1 MKRIISIIILFVAF
15 IFMFSSF
22 NVNAEELTTDVVSEE
37 QVANAENEQV
47 EETSTVNVTEETPND
62 VESNPTQSV
71 TTVVHKVSV
80 IINKTDEEGNPLSGA
95 TLQIIDADGNVVEE
109 WVSDGTA
116 HEVLLPE
123 GNYTLHEVSAS
134 EGYIKA
140 SDKTF
145 TVKVEV
151 VDLDAGVDWSE
162 TPCNHYGGTPLYYVD
177 FNGHKEE
184 VYCINQDWETPDE
197 NSNYDGAVLT
207 PTDIRDYTQQ
217 TVDVDDKG
225 NKEKKDISDQ
235 SLTSQELYNKILDII
250 YHRQLATD
258 LFPDLTEA
266 EIRYITENALKNY
279 TNAGLTRVQGGIRN
293 LNNLPE
299 GVTDYWYN
307 EDKGYYQYLYT
318 HFRSF
323 VYLPDAPLGKDI
335 FTTSVGNGDAFGT
348 LARHWSSAHGAKNSQ
363 AVRDKIARY
372 YELYQYLISDTDH
385 HPSDMHLYIFST
397 NDKALD
403 WSQYDFDE
411 GTYQNLLGV
420 RWYNPYDEDN
430 QVELTLVNYKK
441 DTGKTEI
448 VPPVTGISSN
458 NTSNSYLLIVLLSV
472 LGFSLSLKR
481 RFN

>member
-1 MKRIISIIILFVAF
+1 MLFVAF
-15 IFMFSSF
+15 VFMFSSL
-22 NVNAEELTTDVVSEE
+22 NVNAEELATDLVSEEPVISENNEQVSNDSTEEQVVRETPQKEVQNDTNDVVVSE
-37 QVANAENEQV
+37 
-47 EETSTVNVTEETPND
+47 
-62 VESNPTQSV
+62 
-71 TTVVHKVSV
+71 VHKVSV
-80 IINKTDEEGNPLSGA
+80 IINKTDETGKPLSGA
-95 TLQIIDADGNVVEE
+95 TIQIIDANGNVVDE

-123 GNYTLHEVSAS
+123 GNYTLHEVSAP

-140 SDKTF
+140 SDKAF

-162 TPCNHYGGTPLYYVD
+162 TPCAHYGGTPLYYVD

-207 PTDIRDYTQQ
+207 PDDIRNFTKQ
-217 TVDVDDKG
+217 TVYIDAEGNTGLRDV
-225 NKEKKDISDQ
+225 SDQ
-235 SLTSQELYNKILDII
+235 SLTSQELYDKILDII
-250 YHRQLATD
+250 YHRQLASK

-266 EIRYITENALKNY
+266 EIRYVTENALKNY
-279 TNAGLTRVQGGIRN
+279 TNAGLTRVQGVTNKNAI
-293 LNNLPE
+293 PE
-299 GVTDYWYN
+299 GAEWAYYNGRYW
-307 EDKGYYQYLYT
+307 YLYT

-335 FTTSVGNGDAFGT
+335 FTISVGNGDAFGT
-348 LARHWSSAHGAKNSQ
+348 LARHWSGATPAYGIPGHNAKGNQ
-363 AVRDKIARY
+363 EVRNKIARY
-372 YELYQYLISDTDH
+372 YELYQYLISDKDH
-385 HPSDMHLYIFST
+385 HPSNMHLYIFST
-397 NDKALD
+397 TGKSIDPSSYN
-403 WSQYDFDE
+403 FDE
-411 GTYQNLLGV
+411 GAYQNLLGV
-420 RWYNPYDEDN
+420 RWFNPYDDDN

-458 NTSNSYLLIVLLSV
+458 NTSNSYLLIILLSV
-472 LGFSLSLKR
+472 LGLSLSLKR